1 MKKQIRQN
9 VFETNSSSTHSIC
22 IAKNAELTIPE
33 KLHFSFGEFGWE
45 CNTLNSIGEK
55 ADYLYTGLFAN
66 DRISDIE
73 KVGEI
78 LKAKGIDVTFEEAT
92 YKEGR
97 TYSDNSGYVDHS
109 NELGEFLDAVC
120 NNEESLLQ
128 FLFSPLSFIIT
139 GNDNDDMDVD
149 INVSYEHEE
158 FYKGN

>member
-22 IAKNAELTIPE
+22 IAKNAELIIPK

-45 CNTLNSIGEK
+45 YDTLNSAGRK

-66 DRISDIE
+66 ERISDIK

-78 LKAKGIDVTFEEAT
+78 LKAKGIDISFEKAT
-92 YKEGR
+92 YKKGS
-97 TYSDNSGYVDHS
+97 TYSYNSGYIDHS
-109 NELGEFLDAVC
+109 NELNEFLDAVC
-120 NNEESLLQ
+120 DNEETLFQ

-139 GNDNDDMDVD
+139 GNDNSDMDVD
-149 INVSYEHEE
+149 INVLYEHEK